1 MKNKLVSLLFLLWLL
16 ITLVA
21 CKPKEPT
28 VQNNIVIGFSQS
40 GTESSWRKA
49 HTTSILDGLKKNK
62 YQVIYRNGLM
72 DQERQI
78 QDIRSF
84 IAYRVDMI
92 VFTPLTKDGW
102 EPVLKEAE
110 QAGIDVILVDRDINS
125 ASSDLY
131 LSHIGPSFKA
141 EGNRAGI
148 YVNNYF
154 KDQPER
160 KINVLE
166 LSGLTSASP
175 TTLRSDGFREA
186 IGREQNITVIQTV
199 YGDYTR
205 NKGKEV
211 IRNLIKHNQLKE
223 IDVLF
228 SHNDE
233 MTLGAL
239 DALKETAI
247 QPGKDLIIVTIDGQ
261 ENIIEELRAGRVNC
275 VVECNPQAGYYVA
288 RAIERRLDGDNKQIP
303 HEIYMPETVFSDQG
317 DLDSIPTRNY

>member
-1 MKNKLVSLLFLLWLL
+1 MKKISLLLLVGSWLL
-16 ITLVA
+16 ISLTA
-21 CKPKEPT
+21 CQPKET
-28 VQNNIVIGFSQS
+28 VVQNNIVIGFSQS

-49 HTTSILDGLKKNK
+49 HTTSILDGLKKND

-72 DQERQI
+72 DQDRQI

-84 IAYRVDMI
+84 IAYRVDLI
-92 VFTPLTKDGW
+92 VFTPLTEDGW
-102 EPVLKEAE
+102 EPVLKEAQ
-110 QAGIDVILVDRDINS
+110 QAGIDVILVDRDITS
-125 ASSDLY
+125 ASSYLY

-154 KDQPER
+154 KQHADREI
-160 KINVLE
+160 KVLE
-166 LSGLTSASP
+166 LSGLTNASP

-186 IGREQNITVIQTV
+186 IGREQNITIKQTV

-211 IRNLIKHNQLKE
+211 IRNLIKDNQLAD
-223 IDVLF
+223 IDVLY

-239 DALKETAI
+239 DALKETDI
-247 QPGKDLIIVTIDGQ
+247 RPGKDLIIVTIDGQ
-261 ENIIEELRAGRVNC
+261 ESIIKELKAGRVNC

-288 RAIERRLDGDNKQIP
+288 RAIQRRLEGTNKQIP

-317 DLDSIPTRNY
+317 DLDIIPTRNY

>member
-1 MKNKLVSLLFLLWLL
+1 MKKNKIWLL
-16 ITLVA
+16 LICWFLTTLSG
-21 CKPKEPT
+21 CSPKEVT
-28 VQNNIVIGFSQS
+28 SQNNIVIGFSQS

-49 HTTSILDGLKKNK
+49 HTKSILDSLKKNN

-84 IAYRVDMI
+84 IAYRVDLI
-92 VFTPLTKDGW
+92 VFTPLTEDGW
-102 EPVLKEAE
+102 EPVLKEA
-110 QAGIDVILVDRDINS
+110 QRAGIDVMLVDRDITS

-154 KDQPER
+154 KEQPDRE
-160 KINVLE
+160 INVLE
-166 LSGLTSASP
+166 LSGLTNASP

-186 IGREQNITVIQTV
+186 IGREQNITISQTV

-211 IRNLIKHNQLKE
+211 IRELINNNQLAT
-223 IDVLF
+223 IDVLY

-239 DALKETAI
+239 DALKDTDI

-261 ENIIEELRAGRVNC
+261 ENIIKELRAGNVNC

-288 RAIERRLDGDNKQIP
+288 RAIERRLDSDHKQIP

-317 DLDSIPTRNY
+317 DLDMIPTRNY